1 MFSSGIRIFFLMAA
15 VLLSVPSPG
24 WSEMLTGTVVS
35 VDQKNREVVLDIGE
49 DQDSRRKVVI
59 QAPDDLPAC
68 ALVGAQ
74 MRAWGSFAA
83 GEATKFSATDLRGPG
98 RRTDATG
105 VLSRLHN
112 RHPRS
117 SRHLS
122 RKNSSRPR
130 LRRRRHR

>member
-1 MFSSGIRIFFLMAA
+1 MLLTGIRIFFLTAA
-15 VLLSVPSPG
+15 VLSAVAFPA

-49 DQDSRRKVVI
+49 DQNSRRKVVI
-59 QAPDDLPAC
+59 QAADELPAC

-74 MRAWGSFAA
+74 MRVWGSFAA
-83 GEATKFSATDLRGPG
+83 GETTKFSATDLRGPG

-122 RKNSSRPR
+122 RKNSRRPHHK
-130 LRRRRHR
+130 RRRHR